1 MDLNNVANNNDN
13 FWEVSFVNH
22 KEMWGEMP
30 AESIYNSLEIFNQ
43 YNVKKIL
50 VPGFGY
56 GRNAKV
62 FIDNGFDVTG
72 IEISKTAIEISKKF
86 LNQEIIVYN
95 GSVNEMPFDNQK
107 YDAIY
112 SYSLLHLLNNEYRNK
127 FIQSCYNQLN
137 ENGLLILLTLSKNDF
152 RYGDGILT
160 EKDTFLT
167 KNGVSLF
174 FYDES
179 ELKKDFERFKMISLF
194 ELTEPVSNRNSD
206 LKQTFW
212 QIICQK

>member
-1 MDLNNVANNNDN
+1 
-13 FWEVSFVNH
+13 
-22 KEMWGEMP
+22 MP

-86 LNQEIIVYN
+86 LNKEIIVYN

-179 ELKKDFERFKMISLF
+179 VLKKDFERFKMISLF

-212 QIICQK
+212 QIICQKWYEKLEKLVQFSAKNVG